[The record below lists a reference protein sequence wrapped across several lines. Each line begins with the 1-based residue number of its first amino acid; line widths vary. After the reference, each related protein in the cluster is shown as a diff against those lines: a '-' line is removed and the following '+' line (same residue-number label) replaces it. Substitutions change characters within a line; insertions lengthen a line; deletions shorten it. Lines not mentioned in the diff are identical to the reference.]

1 MASVVPAGYSAKTMS
16 PTHPNNGYGE
26 FTKSI
31 LKQIAS
37 SLGISYAKLIKDYEA
52 VNYSSLREGTLDEAA
67 FYAEQQQFLIDTWK
81 DIEFKLFVEAIAL
94 SEDSF
99 IKPSQVKDIL
109 QHHTWVCQTRPYFD
123 PAKDLVATER
133 ELKLGLKSPL
143 MVMEE
148 GGIDPEELMKSWAL
162 YKNLCEKFGLQ
173 FNVGEGDNNEAKL
186 TAEDENFDNEAAQDD
201 LMNKERS

>member
-1 MASVVPAGYSAKTMS
+1 MSSVAPAGYSVKTLA

-31 LKQIAS
+31 LMQVAS
-37 SLGISYAKLIKDYEA
+37 SLGMSYAKLMKDYGA
-52 VNYSSLREGTLDEAA
+52 VNYSSLREGTLDEGA
-67 FYAEQQQFLIDTWK
+67 FYAEQQSFLIEQWK
-81 DIEFKLFVEAIAL
+81 EIQFKLFIEALAL
-94 SEDSF
+94 AVDSP

-109 QHHTWVCQTRPYFD
+109 KHHTWVTQKRAYFD

-148 GGIDPEELMKSWAL
+148 GGLDPDELMKSWAL
-162 YKNLCEKFGLQ
+162 YKSMCDKYGLS
-173 FNVGEGDNNEAKL
+173 FSTGEGEDKL
-186 TAEDENFDNEAAQDD
+186 TTEDQDYNEESTQNESLNSAQ
-201 LMNKERS
+201 